1 MASKLCNMAFV
12 QTQNNPSVRLMK
24 LELVYPV
31 EVEKIDD
38 WTDVIH
44 WPDPFWSLSC
54 GFGFSFFL
62 DEFFGMG
69 FQ

>member
-12 QTQNNPSVRLMK
+12 QTQNNPSVRVMK
-24 LELVYPV
+24 LKLVYPL
-31 EVEKIDD
+31 EVKIVD
-38 WTDVIH
+38 WRDVIH
-44 WPDPFWSLSC
+44 WPDPFWGLSG
-54 GFGFSFFL
+54 GFGFCFFL